1 MATLKR
7 THWVNL
13 RQLSIPKVPL
23 ATWME
28 QHFSQFLEKRIIFWS
43 ICKFCKYLT
52 WNFRFIWFFSWNF
65 RNFRFSG
72 LHFGKKLS
80 KNIFKPAV
88 SLSIFCR
95 MKSTPS
101 YNLGHTTWDTI
112 STKYPRVRIL
122 ATFLLL
128 KQLNKDDMFFFLY
141 HTYSRSKSN
150 SDFFCSVGESGDGG
164 LSLSMIVGPA
174 ASSSRCGLERN

>member
-43 ICKFCKYLT
+43 ICKFCKYPT
-52 WNFRFIWFFSWNF
+52 WNFRFIWFFSWNV

-88 SLSIFCR
+88 SLSIFSR

-101 YNLGHTTWDTI
+101 YNLGHAMPISLKI
-112 STKYPRVRIL
+112 STKYPIVRIL
-122 ATFLLL
+122 VTFLLL
-128 KQLNKDDMFFFLY
+128 KQLNKDDVFF
-141 HTYSRSKSN
+141 
-150 SDFFCSVGESGDGG
+150 SVSY
-164 LSLSMIVGPA
+164 LQSQ
-174 ASSSRCGLERN
+174 

>member
-43 ICKFCKYLT
+43 ICKFCKYPT
-52 WNFRFIWFFSWNF
+52 WNFRFIWFFSWNV

-88 SLSIFCR
+88 SLSIFSR

-101 YNLGHTTWDTI
+101 YNLGHTMPISLKI
-112 STKYPRVRIL
+112 STKYPIVRIL
-122 ATFLLL
+122 VTFLLL
-128 KQLNKDDMFFFLY
+128 KQLNKDDVFF
-141 HTYSRSKSN
+141 
-150 SDFFCSVGESGDGG
+150 SVSY
-164 LSLSMIVGPA
+164 LQSQ
-174 ASSSRCGLERN
+174 

>member
-43 ICKFCKYLT
+43 ICKFCKYPT
-52 WNFRFIWFFSWNF
+52 WNFRFIWFFSWNVQ
-65 RNFRFSG
+65 NFRFSG

-88 SLSIFCR
+88 SLSIFSR

-101 YNLGHTTWDTI
+101 YNLGHAMPISLKI
-112 STKYPRVRIL
+112 STKYPIVRIL
-122 ATFLLL
+122 VTFLLL
-128 KQLNKDDMFFFLY
+128 KQLNKDDVFF
-141 HTYSRSKSN
+141 
-150 SDFFCSVGESGDGG
+150 SVSY
-164 LSLSMIVGPA
+164 LQSQ
-174 ASSSRCGLERN
+174 

>member
-43 ICKFCKYLT
+43 ICKFCKYPT
-52 WNFRFIWFFSWNF
+52 WNFRFIWFFSWNV

-88 SLSIFCR
+88 SLSIFSR

-101 YNLGHTTWDTI
+101 YNLGHTMPISLKI

-128 KQLNKDDMFFFLY
+128 KQLNKDDVFFFCIIL
-141 HTYSRSKSN
+141 TVAVNPIQIFSAR
-150 SDFFCSVGESGDGG
+150 
-164 LSLSMIVGPA
+164 
-174 ASSSRCGLERN
+174 